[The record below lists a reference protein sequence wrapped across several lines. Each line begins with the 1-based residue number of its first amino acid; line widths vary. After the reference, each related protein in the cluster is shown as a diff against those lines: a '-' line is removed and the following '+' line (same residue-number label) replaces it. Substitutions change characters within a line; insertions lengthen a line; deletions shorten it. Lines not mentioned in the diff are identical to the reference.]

1 MKLITVKEG
10 LAMITINDV
19 AAESG
24 LSVGTVSKVINNL
37 NVKEANRKRVMD
49 AIEKLGYQVN
59 TYARGFKIDKTYTVA
74 IIVPDLINPFFALF
88 VNFAEKT
95 LVGEGYKLLVCTT
108 YGDAEKES
116 SYISVVMRNRVD
128 GIILISYHHIENELK
143 NFTVPTVSIDRH
155 LESSGCCISGD
166 NEKGGRLAAEKFIR
180 TGCKNVVYLHNGS
193 NLAGETLK
201 RGKSFI
207 ETCRRAN
214 LSADEIDFGEETTLN
229 EFQISRIYEFIERN
243 FSAGRFAYDGIFT
256 SSDIH
261 AVLVTKKIRQLGIK
275 VPEEVQ
281 IIGYDGLKILNV
293 SDYAVSSIAQ
303 PIKNMATA
311 SVNALLG
318 LIKKESVEKNIILP
332 VQFVEGGT
340 TRKDKDL

>member
-1 MKLITVKEG
+1 
-10 LAMITINDV
+10 MITINDV

-128 GIILISYHHIENELK
+128 GIILISYHHIENELN

-155 LESSGCCISGD
+155 LENSCCCISGD
-166 NEKGGRLAAEKFIR
+166 NERGGRLAAGKFIR
-180 TGCKNVVYLHNGS
+180 TGCKKVVYLHNGS
-193 NLAGETLK
+193 TLAGETLK
-201 RGKSFI
+201 RGEAFI
-207 ETCRRAN
+207 ETCRQAN
-214 LSADEIDFGEETTLN
+214 LCADEVDFGEETTLN

-243 FSAGRFAYDGIFT
+243 FIGNRFTYDGIFT

-261 AVLVTKKIRQLGIK
+261 AVLVTKKLRQLGIK

-281 IIGYDGLKILNV
+281 VIGYDGLRILNV

-303 PIKNMATA
+303 PIKNMAAA

-318 LIKKESVEKNIILP
+318 LIKKESVKKNIILP
-332 VQFVEGGT
+332 VEFVEGGT
-340 TRKDKDL
+340 TRTE